1 MDEFCEGLK
10 AEIEFWHELL
20 EQTALSQAS
29 PEYIRMQQ
37 ALRLAKAKLSDCEF
51 ELMNSVSHSVEH

>member
-37 ALRLAKAKLSDCEF
+37 ALRLAKAKLSDCEL
-51 ELMNSVSHSVEH
+51 ELINSFSPLVEH

>member
-1 MDEFCEGLK
+1 MGEFCYGLK
-10 AEIEFWHELL
+10 AEIEFWRELM
-20 EQTALSQAS
+20 EQTALRQTS

-51 ELMNSVSHSVEH
+51 ELVNYVSHSVEH

>member
-1 MDEFCEGLK
+1 MGEFCDGLK

-37 ALRLAKAKLSDCEF
+37 ALRLAKAKLSDCEL